1 MIHYTGSLTSQ
12 LRQSVHIP
20 HLREK
25 NIAHHAEL
33 YGQQADLLY
42 EPLSLSIE
50 YKGLIKTCTVL
61 TRLQSDNAKHI
72 SF

>member
-12 LRQSVHIP
+12 LRQSVHTP

-42 EPLSLSIE
+42 E
-50 YKGLIKTCTVL
+50 TV
-61 TRLQSDNAKHI
+61 TQYRVQGAD
-72 SF
+72 